1 MSASQGQ
8 NGSAS
13 GHTLNT
19 MNGAKKKSNAHLI
32 TGTGGTSNMNSGT
45 LGASTHGYGPIST
58 GLNGLISGVGPSLN
72 SNVQAMPSLGMNINV
87 YKQGS
92 ATNNTQS
99 NIKDSLS
106 FSKINAKIKKRQLN
120 GANMTGL

>member
-1 MSASQGQ
+1 
-8 NGSAS
+8 
-13 GHTLNT
+13 
-19 MNGAKKKSNAHLI
+19 
-32 TGTGGTSNMNSGT
+32 
-45 LGASTHGYGPIST
+45 
-58 GLNGLISGVGPSLN
+58 
-72 SNVQAMPSLGMNINV
+72 MPSLGMNINV

-99 NIKDSLS
+99 TIKDSLS